1 VKKKTLND
9 KGIEREYIWIRTMM
23 KLILYTNQV
32 LYQKN
37 PCILGIYLCQI
48 NPRFTVYTCKK

>member
-1 VKKKTLND
+1 
-9 KGIEREYIWIRTMM
+9 MM